1 MTPPPMTV
9 LQFVLFNYMIL
20 LTAFVPSDTNI
31 SSSSKSKS
39 AEHPEHVD
47 QHKDNDQDGHADQN
61 RHEQMHGD
69 QKFDQHKHDVEQT
82 SEEHTEPNQKHDED
96 NLYAEYLIKRQKML
110 EDLAKLDK
118 SINET
123 ENIHEGPSQQY
134 NKSEENEAIN
144 KPTPNISTNFDMETS
159 SAEEIISPKFFRI
172 IPRPP
177 ILELSPYTTDN
188 NKYSPNPVVQP
199 PAYSTAPQYQQ
210 QQQQQLYRNNY
221 PSYSTQ
227 PPEHCYG
234 CSSGGGS
241 YGENGG
247 YSGNGAGGNYGG
259 NGGYGSGGN
268 YGGNGRYGGGYS
280 TGGGNGG
287 YGGGGGYGTGG
298 GYGGNGGYSNG
309 QAFMP
314 MPSYMGGMGNL
325 FNLGTGWGFNLGMP
339 FIGTGVGVGTGLG
352 VSVGR

>member
-47 QHKDNDQDGHADQN
+47 QHKDNDQDAQADQN

-82 SEEHTEPNQKHDED
+82 SEEHTEQNQKHDED

-210 QQQQQLYRNNY
+210 QQQQQQQQLYRNNY

-227 PPEHCYG
+227 PPEHYP
-234 CSSGGGS
+234 
-241 YGENGG
+241 
-247 YSGNGAGGNYGG
+247 A
-259 NGGYGSGGN
+259 
-268 YGGNGRYGGGYS
+268 
-280 TGGGNGG
+280 THH
-287 YGGGGGYGTGG
+287 
-298 GYGGNGGYSNG
+298 
-309 QAFMP
+309 
-314 MPSYMGGMGNL
+314 
-325 FNLGTGWGFNLGMP
+325 
-339 FIGTGVGVGTGLG
+339 
-352 VSVGR
+352 